1 MSERYNGLQ
10 NTAKTK
16 SRYREKL
23 RTVGLTIEDDPYI
36 PENHKNYL
44 TDNMSLWPK
53 LWPKVE
59 YGHIFA
65 YFIECPSVYTQ
76 QQLLSWKQL
85 ESYNYFQNG
94 YVGTIS
100 VWQFGQGDAKS
111 CLWKAYANPSQK
123 APQNANQP
131 WIICNPDEKVLT
143 AHCTCMA
150 G

>member
-1 MSERYNGLQ
+1 MSEYYNGLK
-10 NTAKTK
+10 NTAK

-23 RTVGLTIEDDPYI
+23 QSVGLTIEDDPYI
-36 PENHKNYL
+36 PENRKNYL
-44 TDNMSLWPK
+44 SDNMS

-65 YFIECPSVYTQ
+65 YFIERPGVYTQ

-94 YVGTIS
+94 YVGTIF

-111 CLWKAYANPSQK
+111 CLLKAFVNPSQK
-123 APQNANQP
+123 APQNPNQP
-131 WIICNPDEKVLT
+131 WIICKPDGKVLT

>member
-1 MSERYNGLQ
+1 MSEHYNGLK
-10 NTAKTK
+10 NTAK

-23 RTVGLTIEDDPYI
+23 QSVGLTIEDDPYI

-53 LWPKVE
+53 VE

-65 YFIECPSVYTQ
+65 YFIEHPGVYTQ

-94 YVGTIS
+94 YVGTIF

-111 CLWKAYANPSQK
+111 CLLKAYINPKSEPAKSEPAMDNMQ
-123 APQNANQP
+123 
-131 WIICNPDEKVLT
+131 T
-143 AHCTCMA
+143 
-150 G
+150 